1 MLLFLGRSFMTMKIV
16 RNLTEIFKQMQDFRW
31 MRIESQKSLYT
42 NSKLVYNSFDLETGG
57 EKKEIIRIQ
66 NNEAKVE
73 VNVFNKL
80 RIGL

>member
-1 MLLFLGRSFMTMKIV
+1 VLLFLGRSFMTMKIV

-57 EKKEIIRIQ
+57 ENKEIIRIQ